1 MSLNGLDDAKVKEAH
16 DAAVGEPGGCL
27 FWWAATDIVVP
38 LLRRFL
44 LKYASRDEIELMGR
58 GNGGIVEIRNAIGQ
72 YEEPSPLFGFLRYR
86 RRNVV
91 IKYVPDGC
99 SRLVQARV
107 TVHFNAVT
115 EKFAPHDTTFEIT
128 DSKELRDTTLSAAC
142 SLHTASGSISSSTS
156 SLRRRRLMEI
166 AEDEEE
172 DSKINRQSTVQEER
186 PPTAQTTGLT
196 PEAQPTVD
204 PTTTPLDLPNSNT
217 YPSLTTETDS
227 NLETSPPRPRGP
239 LGLDLD
245 TSPPP
250 PREPRESEV
259 GSPPQITTIDEI
271 PRTSS
276 QSARPDL
283 YSLTSYGSY
292 GKRKIKLGP
301 RPSLDTAKAHIATGT
316 STYRPVSTLP
326 QGLKI
331 FSTKGSKKEKG
342 KISSQESGE
351 PPSMI
356 LPPPPIPENGNLSTI
371 YPSQSQTNN
380 GRPNTSS
387 GVSIRSTIS
396 TKSTTTTKVPTI
408 TPEKAR
414 LMKAMELRKKQLSA
428 PATISPSESAPKST
442 TSATTLATSPS
453 LNPGVPQGTPQEI
466 HDTLAML
473 TDMAKA
479 DDSTVALDSSS
490 TMRTDESD
498 ATRID
503 SYPASPI
510 AASEKAESTRASS
523 ISDSTDETVQE
534 AAPSK
539 AGSKSA
545 KEALHANLP
554 TITATNDD
562 QQTAPLTEQ
571 NTASIAHGEPSG
583 ESETNAPSLD
593 ARTESA
599 SAQESKMD
607 QLPGSE
613 SEPAPNASEKK
624 LLDSPFEATSGPTS
638 KKRTSRKSIEPI
650 KTDFDADRSAANTD
664 NNFSSDDELMDELQS
679 AVFQD
684 AKPMS
689 VAKSPVSPVFP
700 RTAKPENKFSRTV
713 SNPLQSARPDS
724 ELLNAQPGGAR
735 PVSRPV
741 SASANFLNRISQQ
754 PISKPVVSK
763 KINVGSGVSQRI
775 KALEKLTT
783 LMPEAAAPTPGPAPT
798 ASPAFFSVRRSS
810 VLPPTRTPS
819 VAERTTSLTKNVSPS
834 NVSRDASPDV
844 PKGRGRS
851 SSFQTYGDTLKPTS
865 AHDMKTSLSR
875 SESVSV
881 TARIIRDPDQP
892 FPQMPETGKDPSDF
906 TPLALKESPLIID
919 HQKASASSPKEIVSE
934 RRLSTSSKSAATTS
948 KDKERRSS
956 VTVVKDLIND
966 RRSSFAERR
975 RSTTI
980 EPSASSPSTMS
991 PTKSPST
998 HVTSPITKSRPLS
1011 MSSHTSREYNEL
1023 SPPPT
1028 DGSSSSTNDEKSEK
1042 KSNRASRMMKRMSSS
1057 LSSGRKAIAH
1067 AISPTVREE
1076 SEPPV
1081 FPEPGTTSLPSQ
1093 TSEAPS
1099 PTTTTDLG
1107 DVNVQFPDSLLW
1119 KRRSMVLDSQGLLVL
1134 TAGKEMGGG
1143 MRRFHLSEF
1152 RSPIIPDI
1160 DIQEL
1165 PNSIVLGFLDG
1176 GELQIACEDR
1186 SGQTHVLSGKF

>member
-16 DAAVGEPGGCL
+16 DAAIAEPGG
-27 FWWAATDIVVP
+27 W
-38 LLRRFL
+38 FL
-44 LKYASRDEIELMGR
+44 LKYASRDEVELMGR

-186 PPTAQTTGLT
+186 PPTAQTIGST
-196 PEAQPTVD
+196 PGAQPTVD

-217 YPSLTTETDS
+217 YPSLITETDS

-283 YSLTSYGSY
+283 YSLTSYGFN

-301 RPSLDTAKAHIATGT
+301 RPSLDTAKAHVASGT
-316 STYRPVSTLP
+316 SVYRPVSTLP

-342 KISSQESGE
+342 GLSSQDSGE
-351 PPSMI
+351 PPSMTLSPPAI
-356 LPPPPIPENGNLSTI
+356 LGNGNLSTI
-371 YPSQSQTNN
+371 FPLQPQISKV
-380 GRPNTSS
+380 RPNTSS

-396 TKSTTTTKVPTI
+396 TKSTATTKAPTI
-408 TPEKAR
+408 TLEKAR

-428 PATISPSESAPKST
+428 PATTSPSEFTPKSPA
-442 TSATTLATSPS
+442 SATPLAISPS
-453 LNPGVPQGTPQEI
+453 LNSEVPRGAPQEI
-466 HDTLAML
+466 HDNLAML

-479 DDSTVALDSSS
+479 DDSAIALDSSS
-490 TMRTDESD
+490 TMKTDESD

-503 SYPASPI
+503 SYPTSPI
-510 AASEKAESTRASS
+510 GASEKAESTRASS
-523 ISDSTDETVQE
+523 ISESTDETVQD
-534 AAPSK
+534 AAPLKEESD
-539 AGSKSA
+539 SA
-545 KEALHANLP
+545 KGALHTDLP

-562 QQTAPLTEQ
+562 QHTALPTEQ
-571 NTASIAHGEPSG
+571 D
-583 ESETNAPSLD
+583 NAAASLD
-593 ARTESA
+593 TTTEST
-599 SAQESKMD
+599 STQESNMD
-607 QLPGSE
+607 TLPGS
-613 SEPAPNASEKK
+613 ASELARKSTQKK
-624 LLDSPFEATSGPTS
+624 LLDSPFEATSGPS
-638 KKRTSRKSIEPI
+638 LKKKKSRKSIEPI
-650 KTDFDADRSAANTD
+650 RTDIDGDRSPANMD
-664 NNFSSDDELMDELQS
+664 DNFSSDDELMDELQS
-679 AVFQD
+679 AVFED
-684 AKPMS
+684 AKSMS

-700 RTAKPENKFSRTV
+700 RTTNPENKFSRTV
-713 SNPLQSARPDS
+713 SNPLQSSKPDS
-724 ELLNAQPGGAR
+724 QLLNAQPGGAR

-754 PISKPVVSK
+754 PASKPVVSK

-783 LMPEAAAPTPGPAPT
+783 LAPEAAATVPGPAPT

-810 VLPPTRTPS
+810 ALPPTRTPS
-819 VAERTTSLTKNVSPS
+819 VAERTTSLTKNISPPNAS
-834 NVSRDASPDV
+834 QEGSPDL

-851 SSFQTYGDTLKPTS
+851 SSFQNYADTLKPTS
-865 AHDMKTSLSR
+865 IPDMKTPLSR

-919 HQKASASSPKEIVSE
+919 HQKASTSSPKDTSIE
-934 RRLSTSSKSAATTS
+934 RRLSTSSKTTATNG

-956 VTVVKDLIND
+956 ITVVKDLIND

-980 EPSASSPSTMS
+980 EPSVSSPSTMS
-991 PTKSPST
+991 PSKAPSSQI
-998 HVTSPITKSRPLS
+998 TSPVSKSRPLS
-1011 MSSHTSREYNEL
+1011 RSSHTSRELNEL
-1023 SPPPT
+1023 SSPPT
-1028 DGSSSSTNDEKSEK
+1028 DGSSSSTNDDKSEK
-1042 KSNRASRMMKRMSSS
+1042 KSNRASRMMKRVSSS

-1076 SEPPV
+1076 SEPHV
-1081 FPEPGTTSLPSQ
+1081 FPEPGTSPLPSQ
-1093 TSEAPS
+1093 SSEAPS
-1099 PTTTTDLG
+1099 SATTIDLG

-1134 TAGKEMGGG
+1134 TAGGNTKEKGGG

-1152 RSPIIPDI
+1152 RSPVIPDI

-1186 SGQTHVLSGKF
+1186 SGQTHVLSVLREAHVHWAA